1 MAHNRHY
8 ILLEEENIDL
18 AQNRVE
24 SELDNF
30 GNENNWYSI
39 IKVVDLDDL
48 SEDNKKYINEE
59 LEYLNNEFSKNH
71 INQIKQ
77 QIKETESKLNDKDRY
92 LYYIISQL
100 YSSLYELSYHSGE
113 VITIDNL
120 TDINDY
126 YGYTYDEYGITNMIN
141 RSDDEVCHRF
151 FVEIDMHS

>member
-1 MAHNRHY
+1 MAHNTHY

-24 SELDNF
+24 CELNNF
-30 GNENNWYSI
+30 GNENNWHSI
-39 IKVVDLDDL
+39 IRVVDLDDL
-48 SEDNKKYINEE
+48 SEDDKKYINEE
-59 LEYLNNEFSKNH
+59 LEYLNNEISE
-71 INQIKQ
+71 NQVNKVKQ
-77 QIKETESKLNDKDRY
+77 QIKETESKLNDKDRH
-92 LYYIISQL
+92 LYYILSQL
-100 YSSLYELSYHSGE
+100 YSHLYELSYHNGE